1 MLSYQHGF
9 HAGNRADVL
18 KHAVLDEVLRAAA
31 AAGGAVLH
39 VETHAGRAD
48 YDLESPAAQRTGE
61 ARAGILAL
69 AAAHRAGRAP
79 RQLKPWLDLLAPRL
93 PSAYPGSPRLA
104 RLRLGEAGRLVL
116 FELHPAEHEALSAA
130 FAGDTAVRVQKADG
144 YAGALRLS
152 PRRGERMIVFADPSY
167 ETLADMERL
176 AEWTPRALAR
186 WPRAQIVL
194 WLPLFRDEREAEF
207 GAFLAGLEDGVVA
220 GARWPAEQDKDTA
233 LIGSAII
240 AYRVS
245 APVREAA
252 SAIASTLQSLWSR
265 T

>member
-18 KHAVLDEVLRAAA
+18 KHAVLDEVLRDATS
-31 AAGGAVLH
+31 AGEGVLH
-39 VETHAGRAD
+39 VETHAGRGD
-48 YDLESPAAQRTGE
+48 YDLDSPAARRTGE
-61 ARAGILAL
+61 AGPGILAL
-69 AAAHRAGRAP
+69 AAAHRAGQAP
-79 RQLKPWLDLLAPRL
+79 RQMRPWLDLVGPRL
-93 PSAYPGSPRLA
+93 PSSYPGSPRLA

-116 FELHPAEHEALSAA
+116 FELHPAEHEALCAA
-130 FAGDTAVRVQKADG
+130 FAGDPAVQVHKADG

-167 ETLADMERL
+167 ETIADMERL
-176 AEWTPRALAR
+176 AEWTPRALTR
-186 WPRAQIVL
+186 WPRAAIVL

-220 GARWPAEQDKDTA
+220 GARWPSDHAKDTA

-240 AYRVS
+240 AYRVA

-252 SAIASTLQSLWSR
+252 SAIASTLQSLWSK